1 MSLQNPHP
9 QQKQL
14 DAFRIDIQAEVDK
27 AFNPHPT
34 TYRKVVVQFISFTQ
48 TDNPGI
54 AKLEQDLGKVF
65 RDLYNFDVRF
75 SKSSTSAK
83 PNATIELAD
92 TATQLSKECGGDSL
106 LVLVYSGHGRTDTV
120 QGQPVL
126 TMA

>member
-14 DAFRIDIQAEVDK
+14 DAFTTDIQAAVDK

-34 TYRKVVVQFISFTQ
+34 TYRKVVVQFISFTN
-48 TDNPGI
+48 TDIPGVVR
-54 AKLEQDLGKVF
+54 LEKALGKVF

-75 SKSSTSAK
+75 SKISTTPK

-92 TATQLSKECGGDSL
+92 IATQLSKECGGDSL
-106 LVLVYSGHGRTDTV
+106 LILVYSGHGRTDTV

-126 TMA
+126 TVA